1 MKKTKADIKTILTLF
16 ATFFKIGLFTFG
28 GGYAMIA
35 LIEREVVEKK
45 RWLTAKEMVDLIA
58 IAEST
63 PGVIALN
70 SATFVG
76 AKISGFWGSLAA
88 SIAVMIPSIIIISAI
103 STVIEKFGANKYVH
117 WAFLGIRSA
126 VAALILNA
134 VFKVYKSIDKSLVAY
149 IVMGVSFALAV
160 LSIFNIIPLDIVF
173 IIIASALFGIL
184 WGYFR
189 RRKTQKAADTGSSSQ
204 SDPLDKPAEIDS
216 SLSDSEV
223 SEKEADK

>member
-45 RWLTAKEMVDLIA
+45 HWLTAKEMVDLIA

-88 SIAVMIPSIIIISAI
+88 SIAVMLPSIIIISAI
-103 STVIEKFGANKYVH
+103 STAIEKFGANKYVQ
-117 WAFLGIRSA
+117 WAFWGIRSA

-134 VFKVYKSIDKSLVAY
+134 VFKVYKSVDKSLVFY

-160 LSIFNIIPLDIVF
+160 LSIFNIIPVDIVF

-189 RRKTQKAADTGSSSQ
+189 RRKAQKAAYAGDSSQ
-204 SDPLDKPAEIDS
+204 SDPLNKPTEPDS
-216 SLSDSEV
+216 SVSDPETSQ
-223 SEKEADK
+223 KEADK